1 MAGHP
6 VSRQVAQ
13 VTLEALKKAGHI
25 LLAPGGTEP
34 VLRELSQLIDPV
46 IPRVLAKLDFS
57 PIMGEVSSTFG
68 DEAADEAV
76 EALVEE
82 MREAL
87 LDSDGVEDVFAD
99 DRTIERLIFRTFAE
113 TARSLA
119 RKAQEEDD
127 DDEELPP
134 ISVKLD
140 TLGYVAAAAA
150 KSADDGT
157 LRDALDR
164 AAEAAQS
171 ELKTF
176 DEKSLTAFFKP
187 VDPDP
192 ERRLDIESAIEEELS
207 DLVDL
212 GVVEL
217 PTLRRTLPLPKL
229 SDPQRKALRRRLDEL
244 AQKHLA
250 APHCPGSWDWS
261 QDKAAIDLVFTPLS
275 EPDGGLIDQK
285 TQAFQA
291 DLTLALQ
298 ALESGGASAR
308 SEAEEEGA
316 AEADV
321 SFAMRVL
328 KAAGIAPP
336 PSSRRPAR
344 EAAAAGSSPPSSR
357 QPKAKPAP
365 EKAPAKAPAR
375 AAKKAPKP
383 TEADAPAR
391 SVAAKKA
398 PAKSPSRKKP

>member
-1 MAGHP
+1 VAGHP

-25 LLAPGGTEP
+25 LLAPGGTEA

-68 DEAADEAV
+68 DEATDEAV

-99 DRTIERLIFRTFAE
+99 DRTIERMIFRTFAE
-113 TARSLA
+113 TSRTLA
-119 RKAQEEDD
+119 RTAQEEDED
-127 DDEELPP
+127 DELPP

-157 LRDALDR
+157 LREALDR

-192 ERRLDIESAIEEELS
+192 DRRLDIESAIEEELS

-217 PTLRRTLPLPKL
+217 PTVKRTLPLPAL
-229 SDPQRKALRRRLDEL
+229 GDAERKTLRRRLDEL
-244 AQKHLA
+244 AQRHLGA
-250 APHCPGSWDWS
+250 AHCPGTWDWS
-261 QDKAAIDLVFTPLS
+261 HDKRAVDLVFTPLS
-275 EPDGGLIDQK
+275 EPDAALIEGK
-285 TQAFQA
+285 TDAFRA
-291 DLTLALQ
+291 DLAAALVG
-298 ALESGGASAR
+298 L
-308 SEAEEEGA
+308 EGA
-316 AEADV
+316 QRPAPSDDDDSSAEVDV

-328 KAAGIAPP
+328 KAAGLPAPP
-336 PSSRRPAR
+336 AKKRPAT
-344 EAAAAGSSPPSSR
+344 ESPAAAAGPPASR
-357 QPKAKPAP
+357 SARAKAPP
-365 EKAPAKAPAR
+365 EKAAPKPSAAR
-375 AAKKAPKP
+375 AVKKAPKP
-383 TEADAPAR
+383 TTADAPPPR
-391 SVAAKKA
+391 A
-398 PAKSPSRKKP
+398 PAKKGAKAPSRKRP

>member
-25 LLAPGGTEP
+25 LLAPGGTEA

-68 DEAADEAV
+68 DEATDEAV

-99 DRTIERLIFRTFAE
+99 DRTIERMIFRTFAE
-113 TARSLA
+113 TSRTLA
-119 RKAQEEDD
+119 RTAQEEDED
-127 DDEELPP
+127 DELPP

-157 LRDALDR
+157 LREALDR

-192 ERRLDIESAIEEELS
+192 DRRLDIESAIEEELS

-217 PTLRRTLPLPKL
+217 PTVKRTLPLPAL
-229 SDPQRKALRRRLDEL
+229 GDAERKTLRRRSWGSRALD
-244 AQKHLA
+244 
-250 APHCPGSWDWS
+250 G
-261 QDKAAIDLVFTPLS
+261 
-275 EPDGGLIDQK
+275 
-285 TQAFQA
+285 
-291 DLTLALQ
+291 
-298 ALESGGASAR
+298 
-308 SEAEEEGA
+308 
-316 AEADV
+316 
-321 SFAMRVL
+321 
-328 KAAGIAPP
+328 PP
-336 PSSRRPAR
+336 PPTTTTPPPRSTCRSRCVCSRQRGSRR
-344 EAAAAGSSPPSSR
+344 R
-357 QPKAKPAP
+357 QPRSAP
-365 EKAPAKAPAR
+365 R
-375 AAKKAPKP
+375 
-383 TEADAPAR
+383 
-391 SVAAKKA
+391 
-398 PAKSPSRKKP
+398 PSRPRPRRARPPHARHARRRLPRRQPRSRPRRGP